1 VFIYLLRRLIAT
13 IILVLV
19 VSSAAFII
27 TRVAAANAIVVEL
40 GLRLDPGEIQ
50 RRMHELKLDRPM
62 LSQWGSWLADLMRL
76 DLGVSVYYNSPVAPI
91 VAERARNTAL
101 LATIAFLTALA
112 IGIPPAFL
120 AAARPGSLAARVI
133 RATSLLLLSLPSFVS
148 SLGLVLVAA
157 RTGWLPAGGLASSTA
172 GTTFVERAIDVAWH
186 LPLPVLAL
194 ALPLAATF
202 ERLQTQA
209 LTDALAQPP
218 VRAARARGIPART
231 IVWRHA
237 GRLAIK
243 PVAGVGGLAFGALL
257 SGSFA
262 VEAVTAWPGLG
273 RLTIDALRYRDLYLV
288 AGCAAAGTLVLALGL
303 LISDLVIAWSDPRM
317 RDELIGDRIEVPA

>member
-1 VFIYLLRRLIAT
+1 VLTYLLRRLLAT

-19 VSSAAFII
+19 VSSAAFVI
-27 TRVAAANAIVVEL
+27 TRIAAANAIPLEDV
-40 GLRLDPGEIQ
+40 RADPEQIR
-50 RRMHELKLDRPM
+50 RRMHELGLDRP
-62 LSQWGSWLADLMRL
+62 LLTQWGSWLAGLLRF
-76 DLGVSVYYNSPVAPI
+76 DLGHSSYYNRPVAPI

-101 LATIAFLTALA
+101 LATTAFLVALGL
-112 IGIPPAFL
+112 GIPPAFM
-120 AAARPGSLAARVI
+120 AASRPGSFVARVI
-133 RATSLLLLSLPSFVS
+133 RAVSLVLLSLPSFVGA
-148 SLGLVLVAA
+148 LGLVLLAA
-157 RTGWLPAGGLASSTA
+157 RTGWLPAGGLVSSSA
-172 GTTFVERAIDVAWH
+172 GMTFAERVLDVAWH

-209 LTDALAQPP
+209 LADALAQPP
-218 VRAARARGIPART
+218 VRAAKARGIPART
-231 IVWRHA
+231 ILRRHA

-243 PVAGVGGLAFGALL
+243 PVAGIGGLAFGALL

-288 AGCAAAGTLVLALGL
+288 AGCAAAGTLVLAFGL
-303 LISDLVIAWSDPRM
+303 LVADLVIAWSDPRV
-317 RDELIGDRIEVPA
+317 RDELTGDRVEVPA

>member
-1 VFIYLLRRLIAT
+1 VLTYLLRRLLAT

-19 VSSAAFII
+19 VSSAAFVI
-27 TRVAAANAIVVEL
+27 TRVAAVNAIPIE
-40 GLRLDPGEIQ
+40 GMRLDPTLIQ
-50 RRMHELKLDRPM
+50 LRMHELGLDRPM
-62 LSQWGSWLADLMRL
+62 LAQWGSWLAGLLRF
-76 DLGVSVYYNSPVAPI
+76 DLGHSSYYNNPVAPI

-101 LATIAFLTALA
+101 LAIIAFLVALA
-112 IGIPPAFL
+112 LGISLAFV
-120 AAARPGSLAARVI
+120 AASRPGSFVARSI
-133 RATSLLLLSLPSFVS
+133 RAASLLLLSLPSFVS
-148 SLGLVLVAA
+148 SLGLVLLAA
-157 RTGWLPAGGLASSTA
+157 RTGWLPAGGLVSSTG
-172 GTTFVERAIDVAWH
+172 GTTFTERALDVAWH

-209 LTDALAQPP
+209 LADALAQPP
-218 VRAARARGIPART
+218 VGAARARGIPART
-231 IVWRHA
+231 ILWRHA

-243 PVAGVGGLAFGALL
+243 PVAGIGGLAFGALL

-288 AGCAAAGTLVLALGL
+288 AGCAAAGTTVLAFGL
-303 LISDLVIAWSDPRM
+303 LVADLVIAWSDPRV
-317 RDELIGDRIEVPA
+317 RDELTGDRIEVPA

>member
-1 VFIYLLRRLIAT
+1 MREYLVRRLLAT
-13 IILVLV
+13 ILLVLV
-19 VSSAAFII
+19 VSSAAFIL
-27 TRVAAANAIVVEL
+27 TRLAAANAMFVEL
-40 GLRLDPGEIQ
+40 DTRFDPVEIQ
-50 RRMHELKLDRPM
+50 RRVHELKLDQPL
-62 LSQWGSWLADLMRL
+62 LSQWGSWLVDLLRL
-76 DLGVSVYYNSPVAPI
+76 DLGNSVYYNSPVAPI
-91 VAERARNTAL
+91 VAERARNTTL
-101 LATIAFLTALA
+101 LATIAFLVALA
-112 IGIPPAFL
+112 IGIPPAFV
-120 AAARPGSLAARVI
+120 AASRPGTIVARAI

-148 SLGLVLVAA
+148 SLGLVLLAS
-157 RTGWLPAGGLASSTA
+157 RTGWLPAGGLMSSTA
-172 GTTFVERAIDVAWH
+172 GMTFAERAIDVLWH

-209 LTDALAQPP
+209 LTDALAHPS
-218 VRAARARGIPART
+218 VRAARARGIPARW

-243 PVAGVGGLAFGALL
+243 PVAGIGGLAFGALL

-303 LISDLVIAWSDPRM
+303 LIADLLIAWSDPRV
-317 RDELIGDRIEVPA
+317 RDEILGERIEVPA

>member
-1 VFIYLLRRLIAT
+1 VLTYLLRRLLAT
-13 IILVLV
+13 IVLVLV
-19 VSSAAFII
+19 VSSAAFVI
-27 TRVAAANAIVVEL
+27 TRVAAVNTIGVEA
-40 GLRLDPGEIQ
+40 GLRLDREQ
-50 RRMHELKLDRPM
+50 VRRRIHELGLDRPI
-62 LSQWGSWLADLMRL
+62 LVQWGAWLGGLIRF
-76 DLGVSVYYNSPVAPI
+76 DLGTSVYYNSPVAPI

-101 LATIAFLTALA
+101 LATIAFLSALA
-112 IGIPPAFL
+112 LGIPPAFIT
-120 AAARPGSLAARVI
+120 ATRPGSFAARAI

-148 SLGLVLVAA
+148 SLALVLVAA
-157 RTGWLPAGGLASSTA
+157 RTGWLPAGGFASSTA
-172 GTTFVERAIDVAWH
+172 GASFAEKAIDVAWH

-202 ERLQTQA
+202 ERLQAQA
-209 LTDALAQPP
+209 LTDALAHPSI
-218 VRAARARGIPART
+218 RAARARGIPART

-243 PVAGVGGLAFGALL
+243 PVAGIGGLAFGALL

-288 AGCAAAGTLVLALGL
+288 AGCAATGTLVLAFGL
-303 LISDLVIAWSDPRM
+303 LIADLVIAWSDPRV
-317 RDELIGDRIEVPA
+317 REELIGDRVEVLA